1 MKKVLLTGA
10 AGFIGSR
17 TSQLLLDAQ
26 VEVVGVDNLDPY
38 YDVQLK
44 RRRLEELVAQKSFK
58 FLEGDIE
65 DKEFVNSIPLD
76 DDVDTIINLAA
87 RAGVRNSIRF
97 PNEYFSTNV
106 LGALNLLE
114 LAKTRGVS
122 RFVLASTS
130 SVYAGHSGPFV
141 ESLSA
146 DNPLSPYAASKRS
159 AELLA
164 HSYHYLHG
172 IHVAALRYFTVYGPS
187 GRPDMA
193 ILRFIKRI
201 YEGETIEV
209 FGDGNHSRDFT
220 FVDDIARGTIAATG
234 IQGYEVVNLGNG
246 STPVSLNQVVAIIE
260 RLIGREARVQTSPPM
275 ESDMLSTFACIEKA
289 RKLMN
294 WEPTVGI
301 EEGVARTLEWY
312 RKERSWAK
320 DLQI

>member
-44 RRRLEELVAQKSFK
+44 KRRLQELVAHRNFR
-58 FLEGDIE
+58 FLEGNIE

-76 DDVDTIINLAA
+76 PAIDTIINLAA

-114 LAKTRGVS
+114 LAKTRSVS
-122 RFVLASTS
+122 HFVLASTS

-159 AELLA
+159 AEILA
-164 HSYHYLHG
+164 HSYHYLYG

-234 IQGYEVVNLGNG
+234 IQGCEVVNLGNG

-260 RLIGREARVQTSPPM
+260 KLIGREAKVQTSPPM
-275 ESDMLSTFACIEKA
+275 ESDMLSTFASIEKA
-289 RKLMN
+289 RKVMN
-294 WEPTVGI
+294 WEPMVGI
-301 EEGVARTLEWY
+301 EEGIARTLEWY
-312 RKERSWAK
+312 RSERSWAK

>member
-38 YDVQLK
+38 YDVELK
-44 RRRLEELVAQKSFK
+44 RRRLNALETHKGFK

-65 DKEFVNSIPLD
+65 DKQFVESIPVVD
-76 DDVDTIINLAA
+76 GFDTIINLAA

-114 LAKTRGVS
+114 LAKAQGIS
-122 RFVLASTS
+122 QFVLASTS
-130 SVYAGHSGPFV
+130 SVYAGHSGPFI

-146 DNPLSPYAASKRS
+146 SNPLSPYAASKRS

-164 HSYHYLHG
+164 HSYHYLYG
-172 IHVAALRYFTVYGPS
+172 INVAALRYFTVYGPS

-201 YEGETIEV
+201 FEGETIEL

-220 FVDDIARGTIAATG
+220 YVDDIARGTIAATG

-246 STPVSLNQVVAIIE
+246 SKPVSLNQVVAIVE
-260 RLIGREARVQTSPPM
+260 RLIGRKAKIKTSPPM
-275 ESDMLSTFACIEKA
+275 ESDMLTTFASIDKA
-289 RKLMN
+289 RELLA
-294 WEPTVGI
+294 WEPSVGI
-301 EEGVARTLEWY
+301 EEGVTRTLEWY